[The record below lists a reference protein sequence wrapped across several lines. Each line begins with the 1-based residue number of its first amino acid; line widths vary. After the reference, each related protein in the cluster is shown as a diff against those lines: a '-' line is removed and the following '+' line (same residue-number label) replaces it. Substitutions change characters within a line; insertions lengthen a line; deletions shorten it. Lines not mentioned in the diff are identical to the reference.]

1 MLLRIVSVLDFDGF
15 IGRECIF
22 SSSYGYIS
30 INSVGVI
37 PLQSPINSHLFSEH
51 NKVYS
56 KIYDVQDGKVVKSEL
71 VPTGDVSHAALVG
84 FLAERGVDTLICDGL
99 GEKAFRLLE
108 EAGIK
113 VYGGA
118 KCDTDIA
125 VQNLLDGKLTYDP
138 NVYVGHKC
146 GCHE

>member
-1 MLLRIVSVLDFDGF
+1 MRIAVTYDDTEVYQHFGDT
-15 IGRECIF
+15 
-22 SSSYGYIS
+22 SY
-30 INSVGVI
+30 
-37 PLQSPINSHLFSEH
+37 F
-51 NKVYS
+51 

-84 FLAERGVDTLICDGL
+84 FLAERGVDTLICGGL
-99 GEKAFRLLE
+99 GEKAFRLLIG
-108 EAGIK
+108 AGIK

-146 GCHE
+146 GCHV